1 MAGLLHDLDYER
13 YPEEYCKKATII
25 MEERDVDP
33 VYIVRA
39 ARCSAKET
47 LKMRDKI
54 KDNPLFLGFLCAV

>member
-47 LKMRDKI
+47 LKMRDK
-54 KDNPLFLGFLCAV
+54 NQR